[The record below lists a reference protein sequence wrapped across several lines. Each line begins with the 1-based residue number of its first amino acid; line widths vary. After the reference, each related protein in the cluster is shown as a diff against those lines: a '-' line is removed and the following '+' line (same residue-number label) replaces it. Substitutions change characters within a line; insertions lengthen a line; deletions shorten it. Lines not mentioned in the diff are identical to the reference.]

1 MSLETYYFI
10 GNAGWVAG
18 YTCGYT
24 AETHFH
30 GDYGYTLDQAK
41 DKCELGCKADPQC
54 DFANLYF
61 TGSLQT
67 CYLKKAYYSCSN
79 GYLLW
84 GTQPDCCT
92 AHPFYHSFKKGRTCW
107 FVSIRKEWYNILTPM
122 FYLPRRSYTIDF
134 VLIYRYT
141 TANCCNNTRSRARYI
156 FTSPS

>member
-24 AETHFH
+24 AETHFD

-107 FVSIRKEWYNILTPM
+107 FVSIRKECSNYPCL
-122 FYLPRRSYTIDF
+122 FY
-134 VLIYRYT
+134 
-141 TANCCNNTRSRARYI
+141 
-156 FTSPS
+156 